1 LFWKTYADRNAKLPA
16 VSKNVLDQWVLARL
30 DETILAVTAKLNK
43 YEIRE
48 AALEIEGLVDDLS
61 RWYIRRSRRRLQKSG
76 NAADY
81 KAASATLGYV
91 LLSLI
96 KLMAPFTPFFSESM
110 YGALGGTKESVHLD
124 EWPKAGKKKID
135 KKLIAS
141 MASARNFAALGL
153 AKRAEAGI
161 KVRQPLASMTVNVKL
176 GTALDA
182 VLAEEVNVK
191 KIIVA
196 SKQKEVV
203 LDTTIT
209 EALRAEGLLRDLV
222 RMFQELRQNAKL
234 SPKDKIVAMMQLPA
248 AAQVTVEKN
257 ETAFK
262 ADVGAKEISYRR
274 AEKFQAEE
282 STKLD
287 GQEIWIALRTLD

>member
-1 LFWKTYADRNAKLPA
+1 
-16 VSKNVLDQWVLARL
+16 
-30 DETILAVTAKLNK
+30 
-43 YEIRE
+43 
-48 AALEIEGLVDDLS
+48 
-61 RWYIRRSRRRLQKSG
+61 
-76 NAADY
+76 
-81 KAASATLGYV
+81 
-91 LLSLI
+91 
-96 KLMAPFTPFFSESM
+96 M

-248 AAQVTVEKN
+248 AAQATVEKN

>member
-1 LFWKTYADRNAKLPA
+1 
-16 VSKNVLDQWVLARL
+16 VSKNILDQWILSRL
-30 DETILAVTAKLNK
+30 DEVIDDVTAKLNK

-196 SKQKEVV
+196 PKQKEVV

-234 SPKDKIVAMMQLPA
+234 SPKDKIVAMMQLSA
-248 AAQVTVEKN
+248 AAQATIEKN

-262 ADVGAKEISYRR
+262 TDIGAKEISYRR